1 MSPSEQVKAL
11 QNGGI
16 DIAFMG
22 NPPDK
27 LEEEFMVN
35 SHASMIALVAT
46 GQGVAIMP
54 SEAEALPH
62 PQTVFVKLHH
72 PLYYARSTAV
82 WRKETPAQSLDKFLK
97 ILWDYIQ

>member
-1 MSPSEQVKAL
+1 
-11 QNGGI
+11 
-16 DIAFMG
+16 
-22 NPPDK
+22 
-27 LEEEFMVN
+27 
-35 SHASMIALVAT
+35 MIALGAT

-54 SEAEALPH
+54 SEAEARPH